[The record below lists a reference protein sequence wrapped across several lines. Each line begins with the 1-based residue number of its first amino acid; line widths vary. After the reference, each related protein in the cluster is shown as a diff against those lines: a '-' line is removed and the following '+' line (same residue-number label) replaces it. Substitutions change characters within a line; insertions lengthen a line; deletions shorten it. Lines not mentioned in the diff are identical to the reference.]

1 MVEATKKFNEK
12 LDEIT
17 NLMIGEMN
25 IDSISEM
32 SEADLMLL
40 RSACGLIKEFKF
52 IMMKQAT
59 VIESQNVKIDELLR
73 LVKTLTQ
80 K

>member
-32 SEADLMLL
+32 SEAGLMLL

-52 IMMKQAT
+52 IMMKQA
-59 VIESQNVKIDELLR
+59 LML
-73 LVKTLTQ
+73 
-80 K
+80 